1 MSDDRVIR
9 NMRHMAWERAKGE
22 MKSMLHTFWDE
33 GAKYK
38 DLDDVVK
45 DFIDKVESDGLHE

>member
-1 MSDDRVIR
+1 MSEDRVIR

-33 GAKYK
+33 EEKFEDFDAR
-38 DLDDVVK
+38 VK
-45 DFIDKVESDGLHE
+45 DFINTVESDGLHE